1 MRTILFS
8 FLLPCVSFCC
18 MHLYFMFTAVSYQ
31 MFFHWCSFMYLHWGF
46 WNKPLDLLLLLLLLQ
61 SMPTPRP
68 PQRKNLPRHQRR
80 APQRPP
86 GTNDRSSHPSQQN
99 QPDHCMKTLSWQVK
113 PHLRNQLRTE
123 PRLHRKGK
131 QPSHPEDREKVARG
145 RTVVRKRSRMCTTTK
160 TSTRATVPSG
170 PCLYWTPFRNTC
182 WTV

>member
-1 MRTILFS
+1 
-8 FLLPCVSFCC
+8 
-18 MHLYFMFTAVSYQ
+18 
-31 MFFHWCSFMYLHWGF
+31 
-46 WNKPLDLLLLLLLLQ
+46 
-61 SMPTPRP
+61 MPTPRL

-131 QPSHPEDREKVARG
+131 QPSHPEDREKVARR
-145 RTVVRKRSRMCTTTK
+145 RTVLRKRSRMCTATK

-170 PCLYWTPFRNTC
+170 PFLYWTPFRNTC
-182 WTV
+182 WTVWQRRRHWRWSLRLVYFFIYIFFTVYVSLRLLLGGHHDHDI